1 MSKPLFELSAA
12 ARLDLLQVWNY
23 LAENAS
29 LDVADKVAADIE
41 SAIRTVARSPG
52 AGHKR
57 PDFTTRDILFYNI
70 HSYLVIYRSNK
81 EPLHVL
87 RVLHAARDVKSILE
101 E

>member
-57 PDFTTRDILFYNI
+57 PDLTSRDILFYNI